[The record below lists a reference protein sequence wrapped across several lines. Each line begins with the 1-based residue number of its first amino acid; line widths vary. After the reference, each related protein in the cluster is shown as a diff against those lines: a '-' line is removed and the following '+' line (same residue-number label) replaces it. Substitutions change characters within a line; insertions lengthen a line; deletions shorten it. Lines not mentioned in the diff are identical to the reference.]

1 MMSFRR
7 GSSTLLGSM
16 IRYQPPSKPVSVPS
30 PLLQT
35 PGQAIGQRIV
45 HNRDKP
51 KSILETL
58 KASQAGER
66 KSSGTGLTFGAA
78 LLMGGTFLMAPLKEG
93 SPARVILNSSEHLL
107 NSRKQK
113 KQSGILT
120 KLAWI
125 RDSYGWIIAQV
136 WTLIITIMIWW
147 RLGRLPKA

>member
-1 MMSFRR
+1 MR
-7 GSSTLLGSM
+7 T
-16 IRYQPPSKPVSVPS
+16 QPPAKPVSVPS

-107 NSRKQK
+107 NSRKK
-113 KQSGILT
+113 KQQTGILS
-120 KLAWI
+120 KLARV
-125 RDSYGWIIAQV
+125 RDSYGWMIAQV